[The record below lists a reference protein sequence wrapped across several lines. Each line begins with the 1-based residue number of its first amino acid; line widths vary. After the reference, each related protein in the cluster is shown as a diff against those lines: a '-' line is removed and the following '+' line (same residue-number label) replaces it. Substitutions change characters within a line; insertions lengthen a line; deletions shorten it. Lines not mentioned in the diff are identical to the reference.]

1 LTRWLTRPTALLNV
15 RAVTDAIAV
24 DRLVRIGLTR
34 YEARVYVALIRRDGW
49 TAADMARTT
58 GVPRPRVYDVLASL
72 VAKGLAAERP
82 GSAAKY
88 VAVDPE
94 RAMRR
99 LVEAH
104 EQRMELV
111 RDEAR
116 ATARELAH
124 EFAEGNKHQDPL
136 DYVEV
141 IRDRQTL
148 AQRFDELQA
157 AVTSEMLAFS
167 KEPAVVDVERNV
179 VGMKT
184 ASEHLVRSI
193 YEISLLRDPVRRA
206 GVRRFVDLGE
216 HARFVERL
224 PMKLA
229 IIDERIVMFALSNP
243 VAGPDDMTSVVIEHA
258 DLAAVLKV
266 AFEVVWSKGLML
278 DDACARLGI

>member
-1 LTRWLTRPTALLNV
+1 MTRPTVLLNV
-15 RAVTDAIAV
+15 RAVTETIAV

-49 TAADMARTT
+49 TAADIARTT

-94 RAMRR
+94 QAMRR
-99 LVEAH
+99 LMEGH

-116 ATARELAH
+116 AAARELAQP
-124 EFAEGNKHQDPL
+124 FTEGNKHQDPL

-148 AQRFDELQA
+148 ARRFDELQA
-157 AVTSEMLAFS
+157 AVTTELLAFS
-167 KEPAVVDVERNV
+167 KEPAVVDVERNE

-193 YEISLLRDPVRRA
+193 YEFSLLRDPVRRA
-206 GVRRFVDLGE
+206 GVRRFVVLGE

-224 PMKLA
+224 PTKLA

-243 VAGPDDMTSVVIEHA
+243 VAGVDDLTSVVIEHA
-258 DLAAVLKV
+258 DLAAVLKI
-266 AFEVVWSKGLML
+266 AFEAVWQKGLTL
-278 DDACARLGI
+278 DEACARMGI

>member
-1 LTRWLTRPTALLNV
+1 
-15 RAVTDAIAV
+15 
-24 DRLVRIGLTR
+24 
-34 YEARVYVALIRRDGW
+34 
-49 TAADMARTT
+49 
-58 GVPRPRVYDVLASL
+58 
-72 VAKGLAAERP
+72 
-82 GSAAKY
+82 
-88 VAVDPE
+88 
-94 RAMRR
+94 
-99 LVEAH
+99 
-104 EQRMELV
+104 
-111 RDEAR
+111 
-116 ATARELAH
+116 
-124 EFAEGNKHQDPL
+124 
-136 DYVEV
+136 
-141 IRDRQTL
+141 
-148 AQRFDELQA
+148 
-157 AVTSEMLAFS
+157 MLAFS

>member
-1 LTRWLTRPTALLNV
+1 MTRPTVLLNV
-15 RAVTDAIAV
+15 RAVTETIAV

-49 TAADMARTT
+49 TAADIARTT

-94 RAMRR
+94 QAMRR
-99 LVEAH
+99 LMEGH

-116 ATARELAH
+116 AAARELAQP
-124 EFAEGNKHQDPL
+124 FTEGNKHQDPL

-148 AQRFDELQA
+148 ARRFDELQA
-157 AVTSEMLAFS
+157 AVTTELLAFS
-167 KEPAVVDVERNV
+167 KEPAVVDVERNE

-193 YEISLLRDPVRRA
+193 YEFSLLRDPVRRA

-224 PMKLA
+224 PTKLA
-229 IIDERIVMFALSNP
+229 IIDERIVMFALSDP
-243 VAGPDDMTSVVIEHA
+243 VAGVDDLTSVVIEHA
-258 DLAAVLKV
+258 DLAAVLKI
-266 AFEVVWSKGLML
+266 AFEAVWQKGLTL
-278 DDACARLGI
+278 DEACARMGI

>member
-1 LTRWLTRPTALLNV
+1 M

-49 TAADMARTT
+49 TAADIARTT

-94 RAMRR
+94 QAMRR
-99 LVEAH
+99 LVEGH
-104 EQRMELV
+104 QQRMELM

-116 ATARELAH
+116 AVARELAQA
-124 EFAEGNKHQDPL
+124 FTEGNQHQDPL

-157 AVTSEMLAFS
+157 AVATELLAFS
-167 KEPAVVDVERNV
+167 KEPAVVDVERNE

-193 YEISLLRDPVRRA
+193 YEFSLLRDPVRRA

-224 PMKLA
+224 PTKLA

-243 VAGPDDMTSVVIEHA
+243 VAGADDLTSVVIEHA
-258 DLAAVLKV
+258 DLAAVLKI
-266 AFEVVWSKGLML
+266 AFEAVWGKGLTL
-278 DDACARLGI
+278 DDACAQLGI